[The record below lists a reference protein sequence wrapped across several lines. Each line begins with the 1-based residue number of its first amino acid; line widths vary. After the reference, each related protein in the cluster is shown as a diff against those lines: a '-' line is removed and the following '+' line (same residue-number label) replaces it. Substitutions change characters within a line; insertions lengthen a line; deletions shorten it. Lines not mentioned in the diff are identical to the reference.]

1 MAVRAYVPP
10 SEEEKVSSSTFN
22 PPDDAGH
29 GPFDR
34 IIVFDTE
41 TTTDRL
47 QNLKFGSF
55 KIYEHNT
62 LRYQGVFYHP
72 EHVSKKELLVLADY
86 CKEKNIKLMTVE
98 EFVDN
103 VFLPEVYDLKTL
115 CVGFNLPFD
124 LSRLARSFG
133 FSRGKMK
140 GGFSFTLSE
149 NKKYPQL
156 RIKHI
161 DGTKAFIQ
169 FASSIDKNKR
179 KSSFRGNF
187 LDLHTLAFSLTGEKH
202 SLQSACKLFGTE
214 FSKTA
219 IERHGKI
226 TTQYIDYNIRDVDAS
241 YSLYLKLKEEFEL
254 FGLHNIPITK
264 LYSPAS
270 IGKECLRMMGIRPFL
285 AKNNNGGCHIDNET
299 LGYVAT
305 TYYGGRSEVKVRK
318 TPVTVTLLDFTSM
331 YPTMCILMNLWDFI
345 TCDHIEQQQQQ
356 DCTGEVTEFVESIKL
371 EDLQEKETWS
381 RLNAIVQVDADD
393 NDILP
398 IRAKFGNKQT
408 FTIGLPYVDTTKLAT
423 KPWYTL
429 ADIVSSKL
437 LTGKT
442 PKILRAIKFFPVGKQ
457 KDMQPINIFSA
468 DRKIDPYRENFF
480 KAVIEERKK
489 VQQLQEKKSND
500 EHEKIFLD
508 KKQKALKLIANST
521 SYGIFMEINA
531 REHEAKEIT
540 VYGLEKINCRVKKI
554 EEFGKQVNP
563 LVATFITSG
572 ARLVLAIVEA
582 ILKRHSATHTFCD
595 TDSMAVPPQ
604 YKKEIQD
611 FFGKLNPYD
620 FDATLFKVEH
630 ENIWFYGISAKRYAL
645 YSLTEKNGQKQIEI
659 VKASSH
665 GLGQFLSPFEKKIK
679 TKKKNEIVVDWYKEI
694 WLDIVKL
701 HYGMISKEEEELYEK
716 YNDSYALAQL
726 TISTPSIMKRF
737 ERINKGKPYDCQ
749 IKPFNFC
756 IVGVGNDVDEQT
768 GKPIKPLSPYRKN
781 AQECPYDSFIDYTN
795 GGQLKGLQY
804 WRPFNDVLRQYISH
818 PESKFDGDVGV
829 LARKHVAIK
838 SAIHIGKESNNLE
851 QAEVLGVQ
859 EEDDCVVVYDN
870 NSLLLQK
877 RLFSHKEMI
886 LQLLEPKD
894 VKEFGISRQTLN
906 NVKHALAS
914 GDISTLKS
922 KTVKHFLAFISKR
935 RLDGGGA

>member
-10 SEEEKVSSSTFN
+10 EKKGEALSSSTFN
-22 PPDDAGH
+22 PHDDAGH
-29 GPFDR
+29 SPFDSR
-34 IIVFDTE
+34 ILIFDTE
-41 TTTDRL
+41 TTTDRF

-55 KIYEHNT
+55 KIYEYGV
-62 LRYQGVFYHP
+62 LRHRGVFYHP
-72 EHVSKKELLVLADY
+72 EHVFNKKELLILADY
-86 CKEKNIKLMTVE
+86 CKEKSIKLMTVE
-98 EFVDN
+98 EFIDN
-103 VFLPEVYDLKTL
+103 VFLPEVYDLRTL

-140 GGFSFTLSE
+140 GGFSFTLSK

-161 DGTKAFIQ
+161 DSTKAFIQ

-179 KSSFRGNF
+179 KSGFRGNF

-214 FSKTA
+214 FSKMA

-226 TTQYIDYNIRDVDAS
+226 TQQYIDYNIRDVDAS

-270 IGKECLRMMGIRPFL
+270 IGKECLRMMGIKPFL
-285 AKNNNGGCHIDNET
+285 AKNNGYIDNEA
-299 LGYVAT
+299 LGYVST

-331 YPTMCILMNLWDFI
+331 YPTMCLLMNLWDFI

-356 DCTGEVTEFVESIKL
+356 DCTGEVTEFVGSIKL
-371 EDLQEKETWS
+371 EDLQEKETWG

-393 NDILP
+393 DNAILP

-408 FTIGLPYVDTTKLAT
+408 FTIGLPRVDTTGLAT
-423 KPWYTL
+423 KPWYAL
-429 ADIVSSKL
+429 ADVVSSKL

-442 PKILRAIKFFPVGKQ
+442 PKIIRAIKFFPVGKQ
-457 KDMQPINIFSA
+457 KNMQSINIFS
-468 DRKIDPYRENFF
+468 DRKINQYKEKIDDKINNKIDGKIDPYRENFF
-480 KAVIEERKK
+480 KVVIEERKK
-489 VQQLQEKKSND
+489 VQQLQKKSND
-500 EHEKIFLD
+500 EREKIFLD

-531 REHEAKEIT
+531 REQDAKEIT
-540 VYGLEKINCRVKKI
+540 AYGLEKINCRVKKI

-572 ARLVLAIVEA
+572 ARLVLAIVES
-582 ILKRHSATHTFCD
+582 ILARHNAVHAFCD

-620 FDATLFKVEH
+620 FDAPLFKVEH

-645 YSLTEKNGQKQIEI
+645 YSLTEKNGQKQIEV

-665 GLGQFLSPFEKKIK
+665 GLGQFMSPFD
-679 TKKKNEIVVDWYKEI
+679 KKKNNADWYKEI

-701 HYGMISKEEEELYEK
+701 HYGMISKEKLYEK

-726 TISTPSIMKRF
+726 TISTPNIMKRF
-737 ERINKGKPYDCQ
+737 EHINKGKPYEHQ
-749 IKPFNFC
+749 IKPFNFYV
-756 IVGVGNDVDEQT
+756 VGVGNGVDEQT

-781 AQECPYDSFIDYTN
+781 AQECPYDSFIDYES
-795 GGQLKGLQY
+795 GKELKGLHY
-804 WRPFNDVLRQYISH
+804 WRPFGDVLRQYISH

-838 SAIHIGKESNNLE
+838 SAIHIGKESNNL
-851 QAEVLGVQ
+851 QAEIWGVH
-859 EEDDCVVVYDN
+859 DDDYVVYGGD
-870 NSLLLQK
+870 LARLQHYADKLLQA
-877 RLFSHKEMI
+877 
-886 LQLLEPKD
+886 EPKD
-894 VKEFGISRQTLN
+894 VRKFGISQQTLYN
-906 NVKHALAS
+906 AKQAICCGAWS
-914 GDISTLKS
+914 RISS
-922 KTVKHFLAFISKR
+922 KTIR
-935 RLDGGGA
+935 RLFGYVYE